1 MKRRTVLS
9 SCQLFTACCKMC
21 TCFCAY
27 AKKGYKA
34 AALTINTQILSIGN
48 ITKKEYVQ
56 KLFGLNILTD
66 GTNVLVCSQRKKN
79 QLTKL
84 QLVDEFLSQ
93 INEVV

>member
-1 MKRRTVLS
+1 
-9 SCQLFTACCKMC
+9 MC
-21 TCFCAY
+21 TCFCAF

-34 AALTINTQILSIGN
+34 AALIINTQILSIGN
-48 ITKKEYVQ
+48 ITQKEYVQ
-56 KLFGLNILTD
+56 KLFLANQ
-66 GTNVLVCSQRKKN
+66 VYQRFGYFDRWHKRLSMQLAGKKN